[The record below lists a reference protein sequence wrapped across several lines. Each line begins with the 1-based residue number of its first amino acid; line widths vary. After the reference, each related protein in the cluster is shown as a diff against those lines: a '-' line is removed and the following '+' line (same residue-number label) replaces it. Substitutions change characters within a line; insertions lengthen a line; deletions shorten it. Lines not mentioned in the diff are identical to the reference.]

1 MENSESSQFECFE
14 LTEEMIQEAESK
26 ITEDNSTLSPFIYN
40 KFEAQASKMWNIFYK
55 HNTVNFYK
63 DRHYLSKVFPEIA
76 QISVL
81 QEVGCGVGNAIFP
94 LLEELPSLTA
104 QVSDFSSEAIKLLT
118 LSPQFDPLRMTTS
131 VCDITSSVPFQSK
144 CEGVLMLFVLSAIAP
159 ENHRQSILNASMN
172 LQPGGFFFFRDYA
185 KYDLAQM
192 RFALKK
198 NKKLKDG
205 FYLKTDGTRVF
216 YFTKD
221 DLLRIF
227 EGFTVL
233 ENEYHCRVVRNRK
246 NEKTMFRVWIQAKFV
261 KN

>member
-1 MENSESSQFECFE
+1 MEDSSQFETFE

-26 ITEDNSTLSPFIYN
+26 LSEDTSTLSAFIYN
-40 KFEAQASKMWNIFYK
+40 KFEEQASKMWNIFYK

-63 DRHYLSKVFPEIA
+63 DRHYLAKVFPEIGSM
-76 QISVL
+76 SVL

-94 LLEELPSLTA
+94 LLSEFPSLCA

-118 LSPQFDPLRMTTS
+118 LSESFDPLRIKTS
-131 VCDITSSVPFQSK
+131 VCDITSSAPFTEECQ
-144 CEGVLMLFVLSAIAP
+144 GVLMLFVLSAVAP
-159 ENHRQSILNASMN
+159 EKHREAILNASTS
-172 LQPGGFFFFRDYA
+172 LTPGGFFFFRDYA

-192 RFALKK
+192 RFVEKK
-198 NKKLKDG
+198 NKKLKEG

-216 YFTKD
+216 YFTKV
-221 DLLRIF
+221 DLERIF
-227 EGFTVL
+227 EGFTVV

-246 NEKTMFRVWIQAKFV
+246 REKTMFRVWIQAKFV